1 MTNLNLETRIAVLE
15 TKTETLTDIA
25 LDIKNN
31 NKDISE
37 RLIRIETILLEKEK
51 VNSRIWKIFTYFLTL
66 LTGAGAIKLYDW
78 LF

>member
-1 MTNLNLETRIAVLE
+1 MAVLE
-15 TKTETLTDIA
+15 SKVETLEDIA
-25 LDIKNN
+25 RDIKQG
-31 NKDISE
+31 NKDMSD

-51 VNSRIWKIFTYFLTL
+51 SNSRLWKIFTYFLTL